1 MGFLKTVQPNSFS
14 KFISVVCNLNYY
26 VCPTDIFCHEALSC
40 VA

>member
-14 KFISVVCNLNYY
+14 KFISVVCNLNY